1 VTSDSA
7 PIRILIVDDHP
18 ALRAGLRHILTSDD
32 IEIVGEAIN
41 GTEVVALC
49 KELDPDIVLMDIRMP
64 EMDGLTAMHEMKR
77 NAVHAKIIV
86 LTAHWHH
93 QYLVRSLM
101 YGASG
106 FFLKSVLGGELRE
119 AIRKV
124 ASGKNLL
131 AIPEVPR
138 LVDRL
143 RREEAGLAPVAVR
156 KMGKLSGREREVLRL
171 MVQGMSNRKI
181 AEYLGIGPATAKTH
195 VENVMKKLGV
205 SDRTQA
211 AVWAVYSGTIE
222 P

>member
-1 VTSDSA
+1 MTPREL
-7 PIRILIVDDHP
+7 PIRVVIADDHP
-18 ALRAGLRHILTSDD
+18 AMRAGLRHILTTED
-32 IEIVGEAIN
+32 IEIVGEAAN
-41 GTEVVALC
+41 GTEVVPLC
-49 KELDPDIVLMDIRMP
+49 KELDPDIVMMDIRMP
-64 EMDGLTAMHEMKR
+64 EMDGLTAMHEMKKHR
-77 NAVHAKIIV
+77 VHAKVIV

-93 QYLVRSLM
+93 QYLVRSLI

-131 AIPEVPR
+131 AIPDIPR

-143 RREEAGLAPVAVR
+143 RQEEAGLAPVAVR
-156 KMGKLSGREREVLRL
+156 RLGQLSGREREVLRL
-171 MVQGMSNRKI
+171 LVQGMSNPQI
-181 AEYLGIGPATAKTH
+181 AELLGIKQATAKTH
-195 VENVMKKLGV
+195 VENVIKKLGV